1 MSDTKNTGKQ
11 IAIAI
16 GIQIV
21 GSLIAGI
28 ILYQFFKPKEES
40 PTLATAKTA
49 TPPKTTVVVTTPEE
63 DQV

>member
-11 IAIAI
+11 IAIQV

-28 ILYQFFKPKEES
+28 ILYQFFKPKEDD
-40 PTLATAKTA
+40 PVLTTAKTA
-49 TPPKTTVVVTTPEE
+49 APKTTVVVTTPED

>member
-11 IAIAI
+11 IAIQV

-28 ILYQFFKPKEES
+28 ILYQFFKPREDD
-40 PTLATAKTA
+40 PVLTTAKTA
-49 TPPKTTVVVTTPEE
+49 APKTTVVVTTPED